1 MGLTDLRTKIK
12 YSAKATD
19 GQLITKQK
27 RNKEKKQRQ
36 ITIKLYTKKGEERR
50 KRRMNWILREDTEIN
65 GDGMVNERGRDR

>member
-1 MGLTDLRTKIK
+1 MGLTYLRTKIK

-19 GQLITKQK
+19 
-27 RNKEKKQRQ
+27 RKKQRQ